1 LAFGE
6 LILVD
11 KGCPKLNLQIR
22 ADNKEVIYFYK
33 AVGYDEDKVIS
44 FDRFNSRLISAKDYY
59 DLDFSLL
66 RDDPYS
72 LLRESTK

>member
-44 FDRFNSRLISAKDYY
+44 FDRFNSRLNIRGVLNDWS
-59 DLDFSLL
+59 
-66 RDDPYS
+66 RNI
-72 LLRESTK
+72 